1 MQDNFDAACHEALYA
16 GLSITNARFPHTK
29 PCLMREQK
37 TELVLAVTIKFIVAP
52 KTTMACRV
60 AILSLMAVRRFS

>member
-1 MQDNFDAACHEALYA
+1 MQGFPI
-16 GLSITNARFPHTK
+16 LSHVYS
-29 PCLMREQK
+29 LSMREQK